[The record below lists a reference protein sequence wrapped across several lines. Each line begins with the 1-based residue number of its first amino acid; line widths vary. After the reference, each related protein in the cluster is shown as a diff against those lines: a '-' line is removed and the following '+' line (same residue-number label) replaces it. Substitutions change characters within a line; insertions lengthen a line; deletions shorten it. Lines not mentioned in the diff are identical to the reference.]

1 MKKLERFSDFYY
13 LTCPE
18 RITEVY
24 LNVFNGF
31 GMTYAFYVYFRAQS
45 ELQSQKDPK
54 RLVQGALQ
62 IITQCRDIFHSSSK
76 EVAKVC

>member
-1 MKKLERFSDFYY
+1 MKKMERFSDSYY

-18 RITEVY
+18 RTIEVY
-24 LNVFNGF
+24 LNVLNGF
-31 GMTYAFYVYFRAQS
+31 DMKNAFYVYFRAQS

-62 IITQCRDIFHSSSK
+62 IITQCRDIFHASSK